1 MRYKVGKPH
10 YKLSFIYSFII
21 IFWAVFLIIY
31 SPFSGMNICG
41 FMLIFLIIFIFLP
54 SMAFCNNIWEVDEHY
69 LKYTF
74 YNNVIDKSQAFF
86 KTIFTRNM
94 EYQMK
99 IKLDKIISIQVTYE
113 AVPMLFYGT
122 NGYNVIFKVLM
133 KDGSSFS
140 FQPIVTRK
148 RKEIID
154 AIEFLKSKGIIFK
167 DKYHILDQLDKQ
179 EALSYYLEKI
189 HGGKK

>member
-1 MRYKVGKPH
+1 
-10 YKLSFIYSFII
+10 
-21 IFWAVFLIIY
+21 
-31 SPFSGMNICG
+31 MNICG

-74 YNNVIDKSQAFF
+74 YENIIDKSQAFF

-154 AIEFLKSKGIIFK
+154 AIEFLKSKGVIFK

-189 HGGKK
+189 HGGKNDFYSL

>member
-1 MRYKVGKPH
+1 MKYKVGKPH

-54 SMAFCNNIWEVDEHY
+54 SMA
-69 LKYTF
+69 F